1 MDMPR
6 RTIGEW
12 AQISCDLI
20 LLNVLWLVCCLPVV
34 TIGASTA
41 AMHSVARKMAAC
53 EHYTVWSGFWH
64 GFRENWKQGTAVT
77 VILGVV
83 LLISWA
89 DFTIGLNNPGL
100 TGIACQAVG
109 VLGMIMGVFTLT
121 LAFPVLTRY
130 RLPLRTVL
138 KNAVLLSLANPHVVL
153 VGLAAAALFPALI
166 VWNID
171 LLVIAV
177 PGWVLLGGGLPVLA
191 EQLLMRKVYA
201 RLEAGQITEESNH
214 GDSETETHPHP

>member
-12 AQISCDLI
+12 VQISCDLI
-20 LLNVLWLVCCLPVV
+20 LLNILWLVCCLPIV

-64 GFRENWKQGTAVT
+64 GFRENWKQATAVT
-77 VILGVV
+77 VILGAV

-100 TGIACQAVG
+100 TGIACQVIG
-109 VLGMIMGVFTLT
+109 VLGMIAGVFTLT
-121 LAFPVLTRY
+121 LAFQVLTRY

-138 KNAVLLSLANPHVVL
+138 KNAALLSLANPHIVL

-214 GDSETETHPHP
+214 GDSETHL

>member
-12 AQISCDLI
+12 VQISCDLI
-20 LLNVLWLVCCLPVV
+20 LLNILWLVCCLPIV

-41 AMHSVARKMAAC
+41 AMQ
-53 EHYTVWSGFWH
+53 
-64 GFRENWKQGTAVT
+64 NWKQATAVT

-100 TGIACQAVG
+100 TGIACQVIG
-109 VLGMIMGVFTLT
+109 VLGMIAGVFTLT

-138 KNAVLLSLANPHVVL
+138 KNAALLSLANPHIVL

-171 LLVIAV
+171 LLGIAV

-214 GDSETETHPHP
+214 GDSETHL